1 LRITDMPDRPF
12 PFSRDASTMPAMSI
26 EADLALRGPREFLRP
41 RLSWPVDSP
50 YGRPIAV
57 HLADPD
63 SSFELADALCL
74 EAGYIVLA
82 LRTPAVDVATIAV
95 EWTAD
100 HARQLGGD
108 PDQLLVAG
116 GRLAAIAAVHAR
128 DEGWPF
134 ISRQVLIGPDIAD
147 WPLAGASL
155 AGVAPATVV
164 NAPRYASRLRDSGVE
179 VVEIERADPMSLD
192 WISGLRSD
200 DDDYEEPESEHR
212 D

>member
-12 PFSRDASTMPAMSI
+12 PFSRAGATMPAMSI
-26 EADLALRGPREFLRP
+26 EADLALRGPHEFVRP
-41 RLSWPVDSP
+41 RLSWPVDAP

-82 LRTPAVDVATIAV
+82 IRTAAIDVATIAV

-100 HARQLGGD
+100 HGKQLGAD
-108 PDQLLVAG
+108 PDRLLVAG
-116 GRLAAIAAVHAR
+116 GRLAAEAALHAC
-128 DEGWPF
+128 DEGWPL
-134 ISRQVLIGPDIAD
+134 ISRVVLVGPGLAD
-147 WPLAGASL
+147 
-155 AGVAPATVV
+155 
-164 NAPRYASRLRDSGVE
+164 YAHRLREAGVE
-179 VVEIERADPMSLD
+179 VVEIERTDPMSLD
-192 WISGLRSD
+192 RISGLRDND
-200 DDDYEEPESEHR
+200 DDHEEPENDHR